1 MSGIEILFLAFG
13 LAADAFAVSLCKGLS
28 AGRIRPA
35 QAFSCG
41 VYFGVFQALMPVIGY
56 LLGVRF
62 RAVIEAV
69 DHWIAFALLGCIGV
83 NMLREAFGPGEDG
96 PGASFA
102 FGDMLLLAIATSIDA
117 LAVGVTFAF
126 LDAPILPAAAAIGGI
141 TFCLSTL
148 GAKLG
153 SLSGTGCRTPA
164 EAAGG
169 AILVLMGTKIL
180 LEHTIF

>member
-1 MSGIEILFLAFG
+1 MSRIEILFLAFG

-28 AGRIRPA
+28 AGKIRPA
-35 QAFSCG
+35 QALSCG
-41 VYFGVFQALMPVIGY
+41 IYFGAFQALMPVTGY

-69 DHWIAFALLGCIGV
+69 DHWIAFALLGCIGS
-83 NMLREAFGPGEDG
+83 NMLREAFGPAGDG
-96 PGASFA
+96 PDASFA
-102 FGDMLLLAIATSIDA
+102 ACDMLLLAIATSIDA

-126 LDAPILPAAAAIGGI
+126 LDAAILPAAAAIGGI
-141 TFCLSTL
+141 TFCLSIL

-153 SLSGTGCRTPA
+153 SLFGMRWKAPA

-169 AILVLMGTKIL
+169 VILVLMGTKIL